1 MLRNSS
7 AELLGAK
14 SMIDLAVA
22 THLEIE
28 AEVRYWEDATV
39 NGVVDTDGT
48 LIPGRSEDLW
58 KVRMSLAD
66 GKIEDWPDATTAS
79 IHYKI
84 CDAGEYWL
92 TDRTGCRL
100 SKWHSYYVPADFL
113 CHGRGRHSDYII
125 MTIVEGGF
133 IENYVRPSIEDSD
146 WHIIANA
153 S

>member
-1 MLRNSS
+1 
-7 AELLGAK
+7 
-14 SMIDLAVA
+14 MIDISAA

-39 NGVVDTDGT
+39 NGVVDGDGI
-48 LIPGRSEDLW
+48 LIPGRSEELW
-58 KVRMSLAD
+58 KVRMSIAD

-92 TDRTGCRL
+92 TDRTGRRL
-100 SKWHSYYVPADFL
+100 AKWRSSYVPADFL

-125 MTIVEGGF
+125 MTIGEGGC
-133 IENYVRPSIEDSD
+133 IEGYGKPSIDDRD
-146 WHIIANA
+146 WHFIADA